1 MFTPS
6 ITAFD
11 MRNLKRQRDHTIIL
25 IAHFRP
31 NRSFP
36 ELTFLHRVSVA
47 FFNIHHFREEKKKL
61 RKYYIK
67 IDLSALGSR
76 CYQFLSIRVSGSFK
90 DITVCIL

>member
-11 MRNLKRQRDHTIIL
+11 MRNLERQRDHTIIL

-47 FFNIHHFREEKKKL
+47 FLTFIISEGRKKI
-61 RKYYIK
+61 RKK
-67 IDLSALGSR
+67 R
-76 CYQFLSIRVSGSFK
+76 H
-90 DITVCIL
+90 